1 MAKTPA
7 AKEQTYTRVAFM
19 VRGRIEQY
27 NVDSRVWDI
36 FERKAGDKLKALEE
50 AAGKL
55 VAEGKTPERALA
67 DTLEAYRLV

>member
-1 MAKTPA
+1 MVKAPV
-7 AKEQTYTRVAFM
+7 AKETEYF
-19 VRGRIEQY
+19 RIILGGQQY
-27 NVDSRVWDI
+27 NINPKVGKL
-36 FERKAGDKLKALEE
+36 FQQKAGDKLQALEE